1 MVTRKSPRE
10 IAKMRKAGR
19 VVALTLKRLAEIVR
33 PGVTTAEI
41 DRYAEDTIRE
51 LGGLPSFKGLYGFPG
66 SICISVNE
74 EVVHGI
80 PGSRVIRE
88 GDIVSLDVGAMVE
101 GYHGDGA
108 VTLPMEPIS
117 EEAKRLLEVT
127 RKALDLGIAAAR
139 PGNRVVDISRAIQ
152 EYVEGNGFSVVRS
165 LTGHGIGR
173 KVHEEPQV
181 PNFVVPGVP
190 GPILRPGMTLAIE
203 PMVNAGFYEV
213 AVSENNWTVVTRDF
227 SLSAH
232 FENTVAI
239 TQSEAEILTVP

>member
-1 MVTRKSPRE
+1 MVTRKSARE
-10 IAKMRKAGR
+10 IAKMRKAGKI
-19 VVALTLKRLAEIVR
+19 VALTLKRLGEIIK
-33 PGVTTAEI
+33 PGITTGEI
-41 DRYAEDTIRE
+41 DRYAEETIRE

-80 PGSRVIRE
+80 PGPRILRE

-101 GYHGDGA
+101 GYHGDAA
-108 VTLPMEPIS
+108 VTLPVGDIS
-117 EEAKRLLEVT
+117 AEAATLLRVTEESLG
-127 RKALDLGIAAAR
+127 LGIAAAR
-139 PGNRVVDISRAIQ
+139 PGNRIVDISRAIQ
-152 EYVEGNGFSVVRS
+152 EHVEANGFSVVRA

-213 AVSENNWTVVTRDF
+213 VVKENNWTVVTKDS

-232 FENTVAI
+232 FENTVVI
-239 TQSEAEILTVP
+239 TSNGVEILTIP